1 MKINQTLSSITPGP
15 LLGLEDVLK
24 ELQSDIV
31 FVHGDTTTTFVGA
44 ITPFYQQIDIDYVQD
59 GLRT

>member
-1 MKINQTLSSITPGP
+1 M
-15 LLGLEDVLK
+15 
-24 ELQSDIV
+24 V
-31 FVHGDTTTTFVGA
+31 FVHGDTTTTFVGF